1 MKTHTHNKCAAYY
14 SNGNKIEL
22 WKNIQLTQK
31 GSRRVKENRKK
42 MGRDGIQNKEEVDLN
57 SSTLRIVFS
66 GNGLKKQT

>member
-1 MKTHTHNKCAAYY
+1 
-14 SNGNKIEL
+14 
-22 WKNIQLTQK
+22 
-31 GSRRVKENRKK
+31 

>member
-14 SNGNKIEL
+14 SNGNIIEL

-42 MGRDGIQNKEEVDLN
+42 MGSDGIQNKEVDLN